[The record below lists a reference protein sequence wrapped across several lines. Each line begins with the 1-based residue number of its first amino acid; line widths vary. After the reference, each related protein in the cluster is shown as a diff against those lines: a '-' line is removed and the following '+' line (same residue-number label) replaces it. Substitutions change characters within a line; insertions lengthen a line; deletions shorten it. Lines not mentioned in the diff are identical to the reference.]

1 MGSGYLF
8 SKPLVCFVMS
18 RLKHFSNHFVT
29 KCKGLK
35 NNIKRYYLKEM
46 SDRIVGKVKTRF
58 TSFEKLRSI
67 VKPWYQITH
76 STRK

>member
-18 RLKHFSNHFVT
+18 RLKHSVT